1 MKLISKRNIENL
13 NTVSRKY
20 ITTSVLALSVFI
32 LGINPSVVSAYI
44 NVNIE
49 TLALDTSIRSEDEN
63 YILPSNIAITP
74 IFIDETNYDE
84 SYKGLFY
91 YTIDKLGFTD
101 IPFHY
106 LVSGDG
112 KVYKGNLGGD
122 ERNLSFSNA
131 NGNFVLIGYMTNK
144 NISNFE
150 SKGLEA
156 TKELVTEISNNN
168 SIKSD
173 NIVIRNLSFE
183 KNITANTVTLK
194 IDSLAGNWEND
205 LDNIKAHVNAN
216 VRPSNKVYSV
226 EVVEAKLS
234 SESAVIG
241 SETVGTLTIKNTGTN
256 TIYAASNSEVIASKE
271 SGNSMFYTV
280 NGWLSQSQ
288 FSLMGDVE
296 RILPNEEV
304 TLSFTVKAPLAS
316 GEISETFV
324 ISNLVG
330 QSVST
335 NTFSLRMNVDKGGK
349 RIIQINDTE
358 LGYLRVRSTA
368 STAATEVGR
377 ASSGER
383 FILEEDAGNGLYRIT
398 LPSGVTGW
406 VASWLTTEI

>member
-1 MKLISKRNIENL
+1 MKIISK
-13 NTVSRKY
+13 VS
-20 ITTSVLALSVFI
+20 TLSLALLFLLPGS
-32 LGINPSVVSAYI
+32 VSAYTKVDI
-44 NVNIE
+44 G

-74 IFIDETNYDE
+74 IFIDETNYDA

-106 LVSGDG
+106 IVSGDG

-122 ERNLSFSNA
+122 ERNLTFSNTT
-131 NGNFVLIGYMTNK
+131 GNFVLVGYMTNK

-156 TKELVTEISNNN
+156 TKELVSEVANNN
-168 SIKSD
+168 NIKAE

-183 KNITANTVTLK
+183 KNTSASTVTLK
-194 IDSLAGNWEND
+194 IDSLAGNWEKD
-205 LDNIKAHVNAN
+205 LDSIKGYVNSNIK
-216 VRPSNKVYSV
+216 PSNKVYSV
-226 EVVEAKLS
+226 EVVEAKLA

-241 SETVGTLTIKNTGTN
+241 SETAGTVKIKNTGTS
-256 TIYAASNSEVIASKE
+256 TIYAGSNSEVIASKE
-271 SGNSMFYTV
+271 SGNSLFYTL

-288 FSLMGDVE
+288 FSLMEEIE
-296 RILPNEEV
+296 RILPGEEV
-304 TLSFTVKAPLAS
+304 TLTFNVKAPLAS

-324 ISNLVG
+324 LNNLVG
-330 QSVST
+330 QKVST
-335 NTFSLRMNVDKGGK
+335 NNFTLRMNVDKGGK

-358 LGYLRVRSTA
+358 LGYLRVRSEA

-383 FILEEDAGNGLYRIT
+383 FILEEDAGNGLYKIT
-398 LPSGVTGW
+398 LSNGTTGW
-406 VASWLTTEI
+406 VAGWLTTEI

>member
-1 MKLISKRNIENL
+1 MKIISK
-13 NTVSRKY
+13 VS
-20 ITTSVLALSVFI
+20 TLSLALLFLLPGS
-32 LGINPSVVSAYI
+32 VSAYTKVDI
-44 NVNIE
+44 G

-74 IFIDETNYDE
+74 IFIDETNYDA

-106 LVSGDG
+106 IVSGDG

-122 ERNLSFSNA
+122 ERNLTFSNTT
-131 NGNFVLIGYMTNK
+131 GNFVLVGYMTNK

-156 TKELVTEISNNN
+156 TKELVSEVANNN
-168 SIKSD
+168 NIKAE

-183 KNITANTVTLK
+183 KNTSASTVTLK
-194 IDSLAGNWEND
+194 IDSLAGNWEKD
-205 LDNIKAHVNAN
+205 LDSIKGYVNSNIK
-216 VRPSNKVYSV
+216 PSNKVYSV
-226 EVVEAKLS
+226 EVVEAKLA

-241 SETVGTLTIKNTGTN
+241 SETAGTVKIKNTGTS
-256 TIYAASNSEVIASKE
+256 TIYAGSNSEVIASKE
-271 SGNSMFYTV
+271 SGNSLFYTL

-288 FSLMGDVE
+288 FSLMEEIE
-296 RILPNEEV
+296 RILPGEEV
-304 TLSFTVKAPLAS
+304 TLTFNVKAPLAS

-324 ISNLVG
+324 LNNLVG
-330 QSVST
+330 QKVST
-335 NTFSLRMNVDKGGK
+335 NNFTLRMNVDKGGK

-358 LGYLRVRSTA
+358 LGYLRVRSEA

-383 FILEEDAGNGLYRIT
+383 FILEEDAGNGLYKIT
-398 LPSGVTGW
+398 LSNGTSGW
-406 VASWLTTEI
+406 VAGWLTTEI